1 MDLFDRGL
9 IRLML
14 QTRLSPAE
22 VKLGRIEY
30 LEPLLPWFYL
40 LIFISFHRPRSS
52 YVLRNFGWW
61 WKRSS
66 ALFLN
71 LVPTLTQI

>member
-14 QTRLSPAE
+14 QTRLSQAE
-22 VKLGRIEY
+22 ATLGGIEY

-40 LIFISFHRPRSS
+40 PIIISFHRPSFF
-52 YVLRNFGWW
+52 LRPPKFWFVEAFKYFG
-61 WKRSS
+61 
-66 ALFLN
+66 ALF
-71 LVPTLTQI
+71 